1 MSHIVSIQTEVRD
14 PVAVRSACERLKL
27 PQPAHGTFKLF
38 TSTATGL
45 GVQLPEWRY
54 PVVCNTT
61 TGQLA
66 YDNFG
71 GRWGEQQQLD
81 RFLQGYAIEKCR
93 LEARRHGHTV
103 TEQPLADGSI
113 KLTIQV
119 GGTA

>member
-27 PQPAHGTFKLF
+27 PPPTHGTFKLF

-45 GVQLPEWRY
+45 GVQLPQWRY
-54 PVVCNTT
+54 PVVCDTT

-71 GRWGEQQQLD
+71 GRWGEQKELD
-81 RFLQGYAIEKCR
+81 RFLQRYSVEKAGI
-93 LEARRHGHTV
+93 EARRQGHTV
-103 TEQPLADGSI
+103 SEEQLADGSI
-113 KLTIQV
+113 RVRIAV
-119 GGTA
+119 AG

>member
-1 MSHIVSIQTEVRD
+1 MSHLVSIQTEVRD

-27 PQPAHGTFKLF
+27 PQPTHGTFNLF

-54 PVVCNTT
+54 PVVCDTS

-81 RFLQGYAIEKCR
+81 RFLQGYATEKCR
-93 LEARRHGHTV
+93 LEARRQGHTV
-103 TEQPLADGSI
+103 TEQKLADGSI

-119 GGTA
+119 GGGA